1 MSLENIIDCICK
13 EATNK
18 DSKKLEELLEQLY
31 DYESA
36 KILDIYPYQIKSNEK
51 YSQVEVFFDKLE
63 MVDFQQKTQDY
74 HSYQKSLEKFER
86 FLN

>member
-1 MSLENIIDCICK
+1 MVQQRKDGILRSLRFSFTVLKKELKESKGMSLENIIDCICK

-36 KILDIYPYQIKSNEK
+36 KILDI
-51 YSQVEVFFDKLE
+51 
-63 MVDFQQKTQDY
+63 
-74 HSYQKSLEKFER
+74 
-86 FLN
+86 

>member
-36 KILDIYPYQIKSNEK
+36 KILDI
-51 YSQVEVFFDKLE
+51 
-63 MVDFQQKTQDY
+63 
-74 HSYQKSLEKFER
+74 
-86 FLN
+86 